1 MSNIGKLIFDSYL
14 VSHGRVQIC
23 WWVKKVSKTIRKTN
37 VFPTI
42 KHLFVVISL
51 WCLIAGLN
59 DFPSQDNLYFSFN
72 QFGRHLQFNK
82 VSSSTFCKKG
92 KFLTPHFMPTA
103 LARRR
108 PDSKRSCHWHV
119 VLKDF
124 MMQNNAETDMVKS
137 VTDMGHW
144 MSCNLIDRYV

>member
-42 KHLFVVISL
+42 KHLFGVISL

-59 DFPSQDNLYFSFN
+59 DFPPQDNLYFSFN
-72 QFGRHLQFNK
+72 QFDAGHLQFNR
-82 VSSSTFCKKG
+82 VSSSTFCKNLAQLCSWIVG
-92 KFLTPHFMPTA
+92 KVKVLTPRFVPFICSFFA
-103 LARRR
+103 KS
-108 PDSKRSCHWHV
+108 DV
-119 VLKDF
+119 VVVI
-124 MMQNNAETDMVKS
+124 TDQ
-137 VTDMGHW
+137 G
-144 MSCNLIDRYV
+144 